1 MNIYISLKIYL
12 FINVRKYIFGDT
24 IFKVYLP
31 IINAVYLY
39 SEKFKATMLLEP

>member
-1 MNIYISLKIYL
+1 MAGNIFLS
-12 FINVRKYIFGDT
+12 DT

-39 SEKFKATMLLEP
+39 